1 MKKKQHYVAFAVV
14 FALVATSAGH
24 SFAESAA
31 QLDLP
36 DYMNIIVGDEKS
48 EPRAQTATQNVLALD
63 LAMFG
68 IYDDALA
75 KYQKNFAAQHPII
88 MGLFSNEGGKFILYR
103 PGKAPLEAPPVPVEY
118 QIMKSVGH
126 SALAVFELTGS
137 HLGTVSDHSWMGP
150 MAAFR
155 AANQTALGTIDTT
168 DLSPDW
174 RQNEINVLKA
184 NIKFMDECMSHGTY
198 SFADTQKYAQEVK
211 PFLQKNIHWGATIQV
226 EHWMKVMK
234 DWKEMLG
241 PDWNNT
247 YGVSNTLYV
256 ARQNNVL
263 FSVLAQFFGKEA
275 MNTRLFLFETSAF
288 VTTPDQML
296 NVLIRTVADR
306 SVGKVFFGSYY
317 LMDYELMGGDGR
329 KAIEA
334 EDQKYGMP
342 VFLPPLVP
350 FHSNEWPFR
359 IDPSQG
365 EGPAL
370 IEQIK

>member
-1 MKKKQHYVAFAVV
+1 MPKKQHYLTIAFAL
-14 FALVATSAGH
+14 ALIAGGGTRAL
-24 SFAESAA
+24 AESAS
-31 QLDLP
+31 QLGLP
-36 DYMNIIVGDEKS
+36 DYMNVIVGDEKTES
-48 EPRAQTATQNVLALD
+48 KVQSADQNVLALD

-75 KYQKNFAAQHPII
+75 RYQANFMAQHPII
-88 MGLFSNEGGKFILYR
+88 MALFSNQGGRFILYR
-103 PGKAPLEAPPVPVEY
+103 PGKPPLEAPQVPIRY
-118 QIMKSVGH
+118 QLYKSVGH
-126 SALAVFELTGS
+126 SALAVFELAGS
-137 HLGTVSDHSWMGP
+137 HLGTVSDHSWVGP

-155 AANQTALGTIDTT
+155 GANQSALNSLAET
-168 DLSPDW
+168 DLEPES
-174 RQNEINVLKA
+174 RENQVSVLKS
-184 NIKFMDECMSHGTY
+184 NIKFMDACLSKGTY
-198 SFADTQKYAQEVK
+198 SFADIQSYAREVK
-211 PFLQKNIHWGATIQV
+211 PHLALNVHWGATTQV

-241 PDWNNT
+241 PDWNQT
-247 YGVSNTLYV
+247 YGLSNTLYV

-263 FSVLAQFFGKEA
+263 FSVLAQFFDKEA
-275 MNTRLFLFETSAF
+275 MNTRLFLFETPSF

-296 NVLIRTVADR
+296 NVLIRTVSDR
-306 SVGKVFFGSYY
+306 SVGQVFFGDYY

-334 EDQKYGMP
+334 EDKKYGMS

-350 FHSNEWPFR
+350 FHSTEWPFR